1 MSKGYVVA
9 NIRVKDQE
17 KFQQFSGMAGPAIKK
32 YGGKVL
38 ARGPDADR
46 LEGNVSG
53 IVMMI
58 EFESKEA
65 ANTFYYS
72 EEYQAAKAV
81 REECSDTDFM
91 IIEVCLIRSNTQSY
105 SSTSLRPP
113 MDTHFHIH
121 DLLRWSSILQ

>member
-1 MSKGYVVA
+1 MSKGYLVA
-9 NIRVKDQE
+9 NIRVTDQD
-17 KFQQFSGMAGPAIKK
+17 KFQEFSGMAGPAIKK

-46 LEGNVSG
+46 LEGGVSG

-65 ANTFYYS
+65 ANIFYHS

-81 REECSDTDFM
+81 REKCSDTDLM
-91 IIEVCLIRSNTQSY
+91 IIEGVS
-105 SSTSLRPP
+105 
-113 MDTHFHIH
+113 D
-121 DLLRWSSILQ
+121 

>member
-17 KFQQFSGMAGPAIKK
+17 KFKEFSGMAGPAITK

-46 LEGNVSG
+46 LEGDVSG
-53 IVMMI
+53 IVMLI
-58 EFESKEA
+58 EFKSKEA

-72 EEYQAAKAV
+72 EEYQAAKAI
-81 REECSDTDFM
+81 REACSDTDFM
-91 IIEVCLIRSNTQSY
+91 IIEGLS
-105 SSTSLRPP
+105 
-113 MDTHFHIH
+113 D
-121 DLLRWSSILQ
+121 

>member
-9 NIRVKDQE
+9 NIRVNDQE
-17 KFQQFSGMAGPAIKK
+17 KFKQFSGMAGPAIKK

-46 LEGNVSG
+46 LEGDLSG
-53 IVMMI
+53 IVMLI

-81 REECSDTDFM
+81 REACSDTDFM
-91 IIEVCLIRSNTQSY
+91 IIEGVSE
-105 SSTSLRPP
+105 
-113 MDTHFHIH
+113 
-121 DLLRWSSILQ
+121 

>member
-1 MSKGYVVA
+1 MAKGYVVA
-9 NIRVKDQE
+9 NIRVTDKDR
-17 KFQQFSGMAGPAIKK
+17 FQQFSGMAGPAIKK

-46 LEGNVSG
+46 LEGEVSG

-72 EEYQAAKAV
+72 EEYQTAKAV
-81 REECSDTDFM
+81 RDECSDTDFM
-91 IIEVCLIRSNTQSY
+91 IIEGVA
-105 SSTSLRPP
+105 
-113 MDTHFHIH
+113 D
-121 DLLRWSSILQ
+121 

>member
-1 MSKGYVVA
+1 MPKGYVVA

-17 KFQQFSGMAGPAIKK
+17 KFQQFSGMAGPIIQK

-46 LEGNVSG
+46 LEGDVSG
-53 IVMMI
+53 VVMMI

-65 ANTFYYS
+65 ANIFYYS

-81 REECSDTDFM
+81 REACSETDFM
-91 IIEVCLIRSNTQSY
+91 IIEGVSE
-105 SSTSLRPP
+105 
-113 MDTHFHIH
+113 
-121 DLLRWSSILQ
+121 

>member
-1 MSKGYVVA
+1 MTIGVYTMSKGYVVA

-17 KFQQFSGMAGPAIKK
+17 KFQQFSGMAGPAIKE

-65 ANTFYYS
+65 ANTFYHS
-72 EEYQAAKAV
+72 EEYQAAKVV
-81 REECSDTDFM
+81 REKCSDTDLM
-91 IIEVCLIRSNTQSY
+91 IAEGVA
-105 SSTSLRPP
+105 
-113 MDTHFHIH
+113 D
-121 DLLRWSSILQ
+121 

>member
-9 NIRVKDQE
+9 NIRVKDQV
-17 KFQQFSGMAGPAIKK
+17 KFQEFAGMAGPAIKK

-38 ARGPDADR
+38 ARGPGADR
-46 LEGNVSG
+46 LEGDVSG

-58 EFESKEA
+58 EFESKGA

-91 IIEVCLIRSNTQSY
+91 IIEGVSE
-105 SSTSLRPP
+105 
-113 MDTHFHIH
+113 
-121 DLLRWSSILQ
+121 

>member
-9 NIRVKDQE
+9 NIRVTDQD
-17 KFQQFSGMAGPAIKK
+17 KFQEFSGMAGPAIKK
-32 YGGKVL
+32 YGGIVL
-38 ARGPDADR
+38 ARSPDADR
-46 LEGNVSG
+46 LEGDVSG

-65 ANTFYYS
+65 AYTFYHS

-91 IIEVCLIRSNTQSY
+91 IIEGVSE
-105 SSTSLRPP
+105 
-113 MDTHFHIH
+113 
-121 DLLRWSSILQ
+121 

>member
-1 MSKGYVVA
+1 MTIGVHTMSKGYVVA
-9 NIRVKDQE
+9 NIRAQDQE

-38 ARGPDADR
+38 ARGPEADR
-46 LEGNVSG
+46 LEGDVSG

-81 REECSDTDFM
+81 REACSDTDFM
-91 IIEVCLIRSNTQSY
+91 IIEGV
-105 SSTSLRPP
+105 PE
-113 MDTHFHIH
+113 
-121 DLLRWSSILQ
+121 